1 MLGDV
6 LWSPS
11 PDSGAAMRRWIEAS
25 GSSDFAEAHSAS
37 VSDLDSFWS
46 WAWDESGVVG
56 ESGERAFEPGAEFL
70 EARFFPQARL
80 NVVDTLLA
88 GPEDDEVLV
97 GVDEIGNRRSWTRGR
112 LRAEV
117 ASVAHRM
124 RDVGIEPGDR
134 VAAWAPNVP
143 EVVIWALAA
152 LSIGAVVS
160 TASPDF
166 APAGVLDRF
175 GQVNPRLLLVG
186 STYTYGGRT
195 FDMRSSI
202 PEVLAGLADVERVVV
217 IGDAG
222 EYDAWATW
230 ASGNVPLVTTAQDFD
245 HPGFILFSSGTT
257 GAPKCIVHG
266 AAGVMI
272 KDLVEQRLHLDI
284 RPGDRVCYYTTAGW
298 MMWNWLV
305 MVLGTG
311 ATVVLFDGQPMF
323 PETDRLLRLAE
334 DEQLT
339 FLGVSAKYIESLR
352 EKSVS
357 SEPGSLAAL
366 RTIASTGSPL
376 APELFD
382 YVYEHIDAGVHLA
395 SISGGTDICGCFVLG
410 VPTEPVRRGEIQ
422 GPALGMNVQAFDESG
437 TSVPVG
443 TRGELVCTTPFPSR
457 PIGFWG
463 DDGTRFRS
471 SYFERFPGVWA
482 HGDFISRTDAGGFV
496 IHGRSDAT
504 LNSGGV
510 RIGTAEIYRVVDA
523 LDAVSES
530 IVVGQRDGLDTRIV
544 LFVVLTEGYELD
556 DDLRGEIKRALR
568 TSASPRHVP
577 AEIVAVPA
585 VPRTVTGKLA
595 ELAVTDIVNGDPV
608 RNTSGL
614 ADATALRPYEMWAGR
629 STNDAVGP
637 LFPG

>member
-1 MLGDV
+1 
-6 LWSPS
+6 
-11 PDSGAAMRRWIEAS
+11 
-25 GSSDFAEAHSAS
+25 
-37 VSDLDSFWS
+37 
-46 WAWDESGVVG
+46 
-56 ESGERAFEPGAEFL
+56 
-70 EARFFPQARL
+70 
-80 NVVDTLLA
+80 
-88 GPEDDEVLV
+88 
-97 GVDEIGNRRSWTRGR
+97 
-112 LRAEV
+112 
-117 ASVAHRM
+117 
-124 RDVGIEPGDR
+124 
-134 VAAWAPNVP
+134 
-143 EVVIWALAA
+143 
-152 LSIGAVVS
+152 
-160 TASPDF
+160 
-166 APAGVLDRF
+166 
-175 GQVNPRLLLVG
+175 VNPRLLLVG

-217 IGDAG
+217 IGEAG
-222 EYDAWATW
+222 EHDAWTTW
-230 ASGNVPLVTTAQDFD
+230 VSDDVPLITSPQGFD

>member
-1 MLGDV
+1 MAVGA
-6 LWSPS
+6 LWTPGEST
-11 PDSGAAMRRWIEAS
+11 GRAMRRWFDRVGAR
-25 GSSDFAEAHSAS
+25 DYAEAHAAS
-37 VSDLDSFWS
+37 ISDVQSFWS
-46 WAWDESGVVG
+46 WAWDECGIVG
-56 ESGERAFEPGAEFL
+56 QKGERTLVNGVDFPSAEF
-70 EARFFPQARL
+70 FPDAAL
-80 NVVDTLLA
+80 NVVETLLA
-88 GPEDDEVLV
+88 GRTDAEVLV
-97 GVDEIGNRRSWTRGR
+97 GIDELGNRRAWTRGD
-112 LRAEV
+112 LRAHV
-117 ASVAHRM
+117 ASVATNM
-124 RDVGIEPGDR
+124 RALGIKPGDR

-143 EVVIWALAA
+143 EVAIWALAA

-175 GQVNPRLLLVG
+175 GQVSPRLLLVG

-195 FDMRSSI
+195 FDMRAAV
-202 PEVLAGLADVERVVV
+202 PEVLVGLPEVDRVVV
-217 IGDAG
+217 IGESHDATF
-222 EYDAWATW
+222 DSWDSW
-230 ASGNVPLVTTAQDFD
+230 ASANAELETTPLPFD

-257 GAPKCIVHG
+257 GAPKCIIHS
-266 AAGVMI
+266 AAGVML

-284 RPGDRVCYYTTAGW
+284 REGDRVSYYTTAGW

-311 ATVVLFDGQPMF
+311 ATVVLYDGQPMF
-323 PETDRLLRLAE
+323 PTADRLLRLAE
-334 DEQLT
+334 EEHLT

-357 SEPGSLAAL
+357 CPMGAMPSL

-382 YVYEHIDAGVHLA
+382 YVYQHIAADVHLA

-410 VPTEPVRRGEIQ
+410 VPTEPVWRGEIQ
-422 GPALGMNVQAFDESG
+422 GPALGMDVRSFDDAG
-437 TSVPVG
+437 TDVPQG
-443 TRGELVCTTPFPSR
+443 ARGELVCTTVFPSR
-457 PIGFWG
+457 PVGFWG
-463 DDGTRFRS
+463 DDGARFRA
-471 SYFERFPGVWA
+471 SYFDRFPGVWA
-482 HGDFISRTDAGGFV
+482 HGDFISRTATGGFV

-523 LDAVSES
+523 LDGITES

-544 LFVVLTEGYELD
+544 LFVVLADGMVLDEDLQARIRTALKTE
-556 DDLRGEIKRALR
+556 
-568 TSASPRHVP
+568 ASPRHVP
-577 AEIVAVPA
+577 AVIVEVPS

-614 ADATALRPYEMWAGR
+614 ADAKALDAFRTWAKSG
-629 STNDAVGP
+629 
-637 LFPG
+637 